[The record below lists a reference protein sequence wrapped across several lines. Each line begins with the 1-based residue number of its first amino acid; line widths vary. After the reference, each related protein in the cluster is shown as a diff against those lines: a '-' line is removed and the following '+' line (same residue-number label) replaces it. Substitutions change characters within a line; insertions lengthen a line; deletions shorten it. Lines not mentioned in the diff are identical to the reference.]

1 MVVVAGVRNGTH
13 KAGFMRSTDIGEKL
27 ITLAQLGTV
36 KFRVLLQC
44 VREKGTSNVAG
55 YFPVL
60 NFLCT

>member
-1 MVVVAGVRNGTH
+1 
-13 KAGFMRSTDIGEKL
+13 MRSTDIGEKL

-44 VREKGTSNVAG
+44 VREEGTSNMAG